1 MAVDFTVLCK
11 KTLFQ
16 QDVPIAN
23 KIQESLSVGLNCGCE
38 SLDALTNV
46 FTDEPFLTL
55 SFYVVNR
62 HKSKS
67 YIWCLV
73 LYFSDPEDIGAQC

>member
-23 KIQESLSVGLNCGCE
+23 KI
-38 SLDALTNV
+38 
-46 FTDEPFLTL
+46 
-55 SFYVVNR
+55 
-62 HKSKS
+62 
-67 YIWCLV
+67 
-73 LYFSDPEDIGAQC
+73 